1 MLSISGIKSAGGAA
15 NYYGKD
21 DYYVTGEADSPGLT
35 WGGKGSERAGLK
47 GTSTAEQFRSV
58 LNGSH
63 PAFNEG
69 KPGQINDRHR
79 PGHDLTLSAPKSVSI
94 LALVGGDH
102 RLLEVHRQS
111 VAAAMAYV
119 EDNFSITRVR
129 QGDGTIKEVR
139 TGNLVYATTE
149 HQTSRAA
156 DPQLHS
162 HNVTANKTFDAE
174 TGKWRALETQHLYKN
189 FKTAGLVYQATLA
202 KGVMELGYNVV
213 KDVREGTF
221 EIAGVPRG
229 QIEAFSKRHADIQS
243 RIEATE
249 KAKGRS
255 LTPAERE
262 VIVLKD
268 RPSKLDHPRS
278 ELEDRWRQE
287 AKDVGMD
294 LGSLIDGTKS
304 RGMGA
309 DLTPR
314 TSGMAKDSLSLLFQR
329 FKAMTGRE
337 ISPHDPYAAPRSH
350 SDLRNHAGKALSY
363 AIRVLEQGKTVFS
376 QHEVLAQALRLA
388 PAGVTHT
395 QVLASAHALQ
405 DDGRLRQA
413 DKTVLDGMTTKRALA
428 LEKEVISRIEEGRGV
443 VPPCFTNSHVGAA
456 LDRAEGDASVG
467 IKLDEKQR
475 AAAVQMLTSMDRY
488 TGIQGSAGVG
498 KTTML
503 RAVRAAARNEQFI
516 GLAAQHDAAQV
527 LQKEAGIP
535 SRTLESLIG
544 SIEREVQREGPGL
557 ANLKAHYS
565 NKTLII
571 DESSMKSNA
580 QMVRLM
586 RAMEAVSVKR
596 AVFVG
601 DQRQLGSPEAGA
613 PFRHALMENLN
624 HAVMDNIR
632 RQKDP
637 VLLGAV
643 KHLAKG
649 EVSPAMRLVLPHVT
663 ALGRDTPEAAYAKA
677 AHDAWE
683 TGRANNREPRIIVP
697 TNSLR
702 GAVAVE
708 IRKTLISKNE
718 LGEGGDHSALRS
730 DRMATAEKHR
740 AESYHEGHILV
751 FHAGLKS
758 ADVKKDAHLTV
769 VGRDLRNN
777 LLIADGKDG
786 QRHHIDLNAVAASRH
801 SYFEPFVPKTIE
813 VREGERLVWDRIYQ
827 QKDSLTGELAK
838 DFKVGSRFTV
848 EKIEGDRWT
857 VRDEQDQRHVLHKD
871 DQALKFISYGYAETA
886 DRAQGKTFRDVLA
899 ILGSNHGEA
908 ATASRFYVQLSRT
921 SETFGLIT
929 NDVKSL
935 TMRLNNQDGLNLI
948 ASRELA
954 DIVQSAVPTP
964 SLSVPEQAQGGP
976 GLEAGP
982 TSPTIPQA
990 PEASEIGKSDKA
1002 IEPAVASEKQRDLTP
1017 AETAPRQKDRDDYS
1031 L

>member
-21 DYYVTGEADSPGLT
+21 DYYVTGEAGSPGLN
-35 WGGKGSERAGLK
+35 WGGKGSEMAGLK
-47 GTSTAEQFRSV
+47 GPSTPEQFRSV

-63 PAFNEG
+63 PAFNG
-69 KPGQINDRHR
+69 GQPGQINDRHR
-79 PGHDLTLSAPKSVSI
+79 PGHDLTLSAPKSLSV
-94 LALVGGDH
+94 LALVGGDK
-102 RLLEVHRQS
+102 RLLDVHRQG

-119 EDNFSITRVR
+119 EDSFSITRVR
-129 QGDGTIKEVR
+129 QADGTIKEVR
-139 TGNLVYATTE
+139 TGNLVYATVE
-149 HQTSRAA
+149 HQTSRSA
-156 DPQLHS
+156 DPQVHS
-162 HNVTANKTFDAE
+162 HNVTANKTYDAA
-174 TGKWRALETQHLYKN
+174 TDKWRALETQHLYKN
-189 FKTAGLVYQATLA
+189 FKTAGLIYQATVA
-202 KGVMELGYNVV
+202 KGVMEIGYDVV
-213 KDVREGTF
+213 KDAKEGTF
-221 EIAGVPRG
+221 EIAGIPRD
-229 QIEAFSKRHADIQS
+229 QLEAFSKRHADIQK
-243 RIEATE
+243 RMEAAE

-262 VIVLKD
+262 VIVLQD
-268 RPSKLDHPRS
+268 RPRKLDHPRS

-287 AKDVGMD
+287 AKDVG
-294 LGSLIDGTKS
+294 LNLQPLIDASKS
-304 RGMGA
+304 KGMGA

-314 TSGMAKDSLSLLFQR
+314 TSGMAKDSLSRLYER
-329 FKAMTGRE
+329 FKAMTGKE
-337 ISPHDPYAAPRSH
+337 VSAHDPYASQRSA
-350 SDLRNHAGKALSY
+350 SETRTHAGKALSY

-405 DDGRLRQA
+405 NDGRLQQA

-428 LEKEVISRIEEGRGV
+428 LEKEVITKIEQGRGV
-443 VPPCFTNSHVGAA
+443 VPPCFTKSHVGAA
-456 LDRAEGDASVG
+456 LDRAEKDASVG

-475 AAAVQMLTSMDRY
+475 DAAMQMLTSMDRY

-503 RAVRAAARNEQFI
+503 RAVRVAARNEEFI

-557 ANLKAHYS
+557 ANMKAFYA
-565 NKTLII
+565 NKTLVV

-586 RAMEAVSVKR
+586 RAMEAVNVKR

-637 VLLGAV
+637 VLLEAV

-649 EVSPAMRLVLPHVT
+649 EVSPALRLVQPHIT

-677 AHDAWE
+677 AHDAWAA
-683 TGRANNREPRIIVP
+683 GRANEREPRIIVP
-697 TNSLR
+697 TNALR

-708 IRKTLISKNE
+708 IRKTLIESKE
-718 LGEGGDHSALRS
+718 LGEGSDHAALRP

-740 AESYHEGHILV
+740 AENYQEGHVLV
-751 FHAGLKS
+751 FHQGLRASGIKR
-758 ADVKKDAHLTV
+758 DAHLTV

-777 LLIADGKDG
+777 LLITENRAG
-786 QRHHIDLNAVAASRH
+786 QRHQVDLNTVAASRN
-801 SYFEPFVPKTIE
+801 SYFETYLSKTIE

-827 QKDSLTGELAK
+827 QKDPTTGELAK

-871 DQALKFISYGYAETA
+871 NPALKFISYGYAETA
-886 DRAQGKTFRDVLA
+886 DRSQGKTFKDVIA
-899 ILGSNHGEA
+899 VLGSNHGEA

-935 TMRLNNQDGLNLI
+935 SMRLNNQDGLNLI

-954 DIVQSAVPTP
+954 DLVQGASATP
-964 SLSVPEQAQGGP
+964 ALTGP
-976 GLEAGP
+976 Q
-982 TSPTIPQA
+982 QA
-990 PEASEIGKSDKA
+990 PEAPSLDVAASGPAAPAASESPDIAKPQKEMEA
-1002 IEPAVASEKQRDLTP
+1002 TAPAEKQRDMTP
-1017 AETAPRQKDRDDYS
+1017 AESPTRQKDRDDYS